1 MAVRMV
7 GTGMT
12 VFARQEEEPAA
23 PLSEREREVLSLMA
37 AGETNAEIAARLYL
51 SPHTI
56 KDHASSV
63 YRKLGVRNRA
73 EAVRQAERL
82 GLID

>member
-1 MAVRMV
+1 
-7 GTGMT
+7 
-12 VFARQEEEPAA
+12 
-23 PLSEREREVLSLMA
+23 MA